1 MAARAT
7 DRHGTPRASDPALGP
22 SRRPGPRSTPE
33 AELAEAL
40 RTGPFDVALRAALAA
55 RGLALH
61 RVQHRLAQR
70 GIRVG
75 VTSLSYW
82 QRGLRRPDRPE
93 SLRALTVLEEVLE
106 LPPHALTRLI
116 GPRANGDRPPARPY
130 RALLESAAALEA
142 LLASLAAPE
151 DGGLH
156 TVIHYEHV
164 HIGARRELLARDS
177 HHVVRAHRDGVD
189 RYLAIH
195 LGDPGCD
202 TERVRVR
209 GLGNCRVG
217 RTRRDGASG
226 IVVVE
231 LLFDARLRAGETA
244 VLGYRFEDGT
254 GEPSEEYVRGFTYG
268 GGQYALQ
275 IGFDRAALPVHCRRF
290 TRPSATAPRKAVT
303 DLTLNAHGSVH
314 LVEQQIRPGVLGIT
328 WEWD

>member
-1 MAARAT
+1 MAAQSTDRRAT
-7 DRHGTPRASDPALGP
+7 PTPSDPPLGS
-22 SRRPGPRSTPE
+22 SRHPTPE

-40 RTGPFDVALRAALAA
+40 RTGPFSAALRAALAA

-82 QRGLRRPDRPE
+82 QRGVRRPERPE
-93 SLRALTVLEEVLE
+93 SLRAVTALEEVLE

-116 GPRANGDRPPARPY
+116 GPRATSGRPPARPY
-130 RALLESAAALEA
+130 RTLLEPAAALES
-142 LLASLAAPE
+142 LLASLAAPA

-164 HIGARRELLARDS
+164 HIGAHRELAARDS
-177 HHVVRAHRDGVD
+177 QHVVRAHRDGVD

-195 LGDPGCD
+195 HGDPGCD
-202 TERVRVR
+202 TEQVRVR

-217 RTRRDGASG
+217 RIRRHGASG
-226 IVVVE
+226 VIVVE
-231 LLFDARLRAGETA
+231 LLFDGRLRVGETT

-254 GEPSEEYVRGFTYG
+254 GAPSHEYVRGFTYG
-268 GGQYALQ
+268 GGQYVLQ
-275 IGFDRAALPVHCRRF
+275 VGFDRAALPVHCRRF
-290 TRPSATAPRKAVT
+290 ARPSATAPREAVA

-328 WEWD
+328 WEWE

>member
-1 MAARAT
+1 MAAHRADRRAT
-7 DRHGTPRASDPALGP
+7 PRPDAPALGSP
-22 SRRPGPRSTPE
+22 RRPTPE

-40 RTGPFDVALRAALAA
+40 RTGPFSAALRAALAV

-82 QRGLRRPDRPE
+82 QRGVRRPERPE
-93 SLRALTVLEEVLE
+93 SLRAVTALEEILE

-116 GPRANGDRPPARPY
+116 GPRATSDHPPARPY
-130 RALLESAAALEA
+130 RTLLEPAAALES
-142 LLASLAAPE
+142 LLAGLGAPA

-164 HIGARRELLARDS
+164 HIGADRELAARDS
-177 HHVVRAHRDGVD
+177 QHVVRAHRDGVD

-195 LGDPGCD
+195 HGDPGCD
-202 TERVRVR
+202 TQRVRVR

-217 RTRRDGASG
+217 RIRRHGPSG
-226 IVVVE
+226 VIVVE
-231 LLFDARLRAGETA
+231 LLFDGRLRAGETA

-254 GEPSEEYVRGFTYG
+254 GEPSHEYVRGFTYG
-268 GGQYALQ
+268 GGQYVLQ
-275 IGFDRAALPVHCRRF
+275 VGFDRAALPVHCRRF
-290 TRPSATAPRKAVT
+290 ARPSATAPYEAVA

-314 LVEQQIRPGVLGIT
+314 LVEQQIRPGLLGIT

>member
-1 MAARAT
+1 MTARSTDRRAT
-7 DRHGTPRASDPALGP
+7 PHPGDPP
-22 SRRPGPRSTPE
+22 PSSRRPAPE

-40 RTGPFDVALRAALAA
+40 RTGPFSAALRAALAA

-70 GIRVG
+70 GIQVG

-82 QRGLRRPDRPE
+82 QRGVRRPERPE
-93 SLRALTVLEEVLE
+93 SLRAVTALEEVLE

-116 GPRANGDRPPARPY
+116 GPRATGDRPPARPY
-130 RALLESAAALEA
+130 RTLLEPAAALES
-142 LLASLAAPE
+142 LLASLAAPA

-164 HIGARRELLARDS
+164 HIGARRELAARDS

-195 LGDPGCD
+195 HGDPGCD
-202 TERVRVR
+202 TERVGVR
-209 GLGNCRVG
+209 GLGNCRAG
-217 RTRRDGASG
+217 RIRRHGASG
-226 IVVVE
+226 VIVVE
-231 LLFDARLRAGETA
+231 LLLDGRLRAGETA

-254 GEPSEEYVRGFTYG
+254 GAPSHEYVRGFTYG
-268 GGQYALQ
+268 GGQYVLQ
-275 IGFDRAALPVHCRRF
+275 VGFDRAALPVHCRRF
-290 TRPSATAPRKAVT
+290 ARSSATAPREAVA

>member
-1 MAARAT
+1 MHPGA
-7 DRHGTPRASDPALGP
+7 PA
-22 SRRPGPRSTPE
+22 PRSPRRRTPE
-33 AELAEAL
+33 AELAETL
-40 RTGPFDVALRAALAA
+40 RTGPFSAALRAALAA

-70 GIRVG
+70 GIHVG

-82 QRGLRRPDRPE
+82 QRGMRRPERPE
-93 SLRALTVLEEVLE
+93 SLRAVTALEEVLE
-106 LPPHALTRLI
+106 LPKHALTRLI
-116 GPRANGDRPPARPY
+116 GPRAPSGRPPARPY
-130 RALLESAAALEA
+130 RTLLEPAAALES
-142 LLASLAAPE
+142 LLASLAAPA

-164 HIGARRELLARDS
+164 HIGAHRELAARDS
-177 HHVVRAHRDGVD
+177 QHVVRAHRDGVD

-195 LGDPGCD
+195 HGDPGCD

-217 RTRRDGASG
+217 RIRRHDASG
-226 IVVVE
+226 VIVVE
-231 LLFDARLRAGETA
+231 LLFDRRLTVGETA

-254 GEPSEEYVRGFTYG
+254 GAPSHEYVRGFTYG
-268 GGQYALQ
+268 GGQYVLQ
-275 IGFDRAALPVHCRRF
+275 VGFDRAALPVHCRRF
-290 TRPSATAPRKAVT
+290 TRPSATAPREAVA
-303 DLTLNAHGSVH
+303 DLTLNVHGSVH